1 MNHLIHLSDEK
12 YKISAFKRR
21 VNHPCT
27 TSRSKV
33 IFTFV
38 PKITP
43 LVSYIQMHHV
53 SKCRKIS
60 RRRMSMVDSAYE
72 SWWFIF
78 LSSEKI
84 LVIRTH
90 TQELHVVKCAP
101 NTQISAHFGP
111 HWGQH
116 NYVGKVLPKVTGV
129 FLWLSKTKSMT
140 FWCSKNVS
148 NILVGWF
155 IHSILWGQ
163 PKKIA

>member
-1 MNHLIHLSDEK
+1 MRKS
-12 YKISAFKRR
+12 
-21 VNHPCT
+21 VNASFWGFLNTC
-27 TSRSKV
+27 
-33 IFTFV
+33 
-38 PKITP
+38 
-43 LVSYIQMHHV
+43 VSE
-53 SKCRKIS
+53 CRKIS
-60 RRRMSMVDSAYE
+60 RRRRNIVDSAFE

-116 NYVGKVLPKVTGV
+116 NYVDKVLPKVTGV

-148 NILVGWF
+148 NILVGWL

-163 PKKIA
+163 PKKNSIKNPKSKFWSFNSKFF